1 METEFSYSSL
11 IKNSAPIQIVVYYSS
26 LIKHSAP
33 IQIVVFHNI
42 KNKTQTQCINYS
54 PQTKAPHLG
63 TITIIKA

>member
-1 METEFSYSSL
+1 METEFS
-11 IKNSAPIQIVVYYSS
+11 YSS

-42 KNKTQTQCINYS
+42 KNKTQAQCINYF
-54 PQTKAPHLG
+54 PQMKPHYRG

>member
-54 PQTKAPHLG
+54 PQIKAPHRG

>member
-1 METEFSYSSL
+1 METEF
-11 IKNSAPIQIVVYYSS
+11 YYSS

-33 IQIVVFHNI
+33 IQIGVHYSSLIKHSAPIQIGVFHNI

-54 PQTKAPHLG
+54 PQIKAPHRG